1 MGDGKFQSLNSLQLF
16 AIVYGFNNSNV
27 YTRAK
32 TGLTECN
39 YIRTWKKIIFFSGL
53 GGIISFAELKD
64 TGAVSPGVP

>member
-39 YIRTWKKIIFFSGL
+39 CIRT
-53 GGIISFAELKD
+53 
-64 TGAVSPGVP
+64 